1 MNILSEKELAL
12 VKLSMDPKQW
22 ALLVDYYQ
30 LFRPI
35 QYSTKIY
42 MDEIEFIGI
51 TCDGFSDDSDK
62 LKIGVES
69 SLGRMIGV
77 WKWAYYHDID
87 PNYQKFVI
95 AYTTGHHPQ
104 MALTDFET
112 RALRDE
118 FLEQDQPFTNASMFR
133 FILK

>member
-87 PNYQKFVI
+87 PNYQKFAI
-95 AYTTGHHPQ
+95 AYSTGHHTQ

-112 RALRDE
+112 RKHRDE
-118 FLEQDQPFTNASMFR
+118 FLELDQPFTNAAMFR